1 MADYTLTSTLDG
13 DMVVRQYSS
22 LTINAGN
29 TLTVSNRCRGLFIY
43 VQGDLTVN
51 GTLHMNAKGP
61 YVNPTVGGSSDGLAV
76 SSDGLKYHY
85 IPTNK
90 SGSSITVDG
99 SGFNGAGNAVKAA
112 MANAGFLIAS
122 QEITLVRQ
130 GAGNMASG
138 TTGQTG
144 GGGHGGIAQGGSRGN
159 GSHGSCFGGGSGGG
173 GTRNGS
179 PGSGTAWGGPGGN
192 ASAACAGCGCGGGAG
207 NPGGAA
213 SGGGNRIAGLN
224 GTGGLLFLVVG
235 GNINIGSTGVISANG
250 SSGGYAY
257 CGSYCGEWAGG
268 GGSGG
273 GNIILLHRG
282 TYNKHASGV
291 VAASGGAG
299 GGASAAPGSA
309 GGNGSVQIVQIK

>member
-1 MADYTLTSTLDG
+1 MADYTFSSTTDG
-13 DMVVRQYSS
+13 DMVVKRFTS

-43 VQGDLTVN
+43 VQGDLNVS
-51 GTLHMNAKGP
+51 GTLHMTAKGP
-61 YVNPTVGGSSDGLAV
+61 YVNPTVNGNDGFPV
-76 SSDGLKYHY
+76 PSDGLKYHY

-99 SGFNGAGNAVKAA
+99 SGFNGAGATIKTELAK
-112 MANAGFLIAS
+112 AGFLVAS
-122 QEITLVRQ
+122 QAVTLVRQ
-130 GAGNMASG
+130 GAGNMTSG
-138 TTGQTG
+138 STGQTG

-179 PGSGTAWGGPGGN
+179 PGSGTAWGGPGGG
-192 ASAACAGCGCGGGAG
+192 ASAACGGCGCGGGAG
-207 NPGGAA
+207 NPGGGA
-213 SGGGNRIAGLN
+213 SGGGNISAGSS

-235 GNINIGSTGVISANG
+235 GNVNIASTGRIQANG
-250 SSGGYAY
+250 TSGGYAY
-257 CGSYCGEWAGG
+257 CGDHCGEWAGG

-273 GNIILLHRG
+273 GNIVILHRG
-282 TYNKHASGV
+282 SYTKHASGIV
-291 VAASGGAG
+291 EAAGGAG